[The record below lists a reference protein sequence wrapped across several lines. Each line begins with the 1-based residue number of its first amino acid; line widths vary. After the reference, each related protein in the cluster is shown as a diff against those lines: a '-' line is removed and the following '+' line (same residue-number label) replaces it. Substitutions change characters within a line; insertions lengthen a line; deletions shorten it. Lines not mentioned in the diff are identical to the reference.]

1 MDEET
6 KKFFTEL
13 SSSAQEINKEVEAEF
28 VKSSPVTAR
37 RKEQVGSDVVDD
49 IGELTIDIY
58 QTPDEI
64 IIEAPIAG
72 VSDDDIDVAIGND
85 TVTIKGARERK
96 NKVKGSDVYLEECF
110 WGKFERQ
117 ITLPQEIDAENA
129 SAAMEKGVLVVH
141 LPKLKKEKSKKLKVR
156 AG

>member
-6 KKFFTEL
+6 KKFFSEL

-28 VKSSPVTAR
+28 VKSSPQSLR
-37 RKEQVGSDVVDD
+37 RKEQIGEESDD
-49 IGELTIDIY
+49 IGELTIDVY

-72 VSDDDIDVAIGND
+72 VSDDDLDVAISND
-85 TVTIKGARERK
+85 SVTIKGSRERK
-96 NKVKGSDVYLEECF
+96 NKVKGTDYYVEECF

-117 ITLPQEIDAENA
+117 ISLPQEVDAESA
-129 SAAMEKGVLVVH
+129 SAAMEKGVLVIR
-141 LPKLKKEKSKKLKVR
+141 LPKLRKEKSKKLKVR
-156 AG
+156 AN